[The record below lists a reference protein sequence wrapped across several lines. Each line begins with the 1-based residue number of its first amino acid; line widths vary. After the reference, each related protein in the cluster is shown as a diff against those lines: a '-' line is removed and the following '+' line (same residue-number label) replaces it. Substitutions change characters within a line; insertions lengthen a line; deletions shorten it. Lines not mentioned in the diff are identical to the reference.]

1 MNMKNIKALRLTN
14 ITRYED
20 VEEGQLVLTINDHEK
35 SWKAIWLSVL
45 LHSVNGGLS
54 LPRKTLPLWYRH
66 YHGWVDCPRINLTR
80 QTYMWIEPLNCCSWI
95 DMGVNLYLCSSA
107 GWPEPLPRYDYKNF
121 VQALLSY
128 NISEITIDE
137 PIVTIT
143 NSRFHPNNIMGM
155 EDFWDK

>member
-1 MNMKNIKALRLTN
+1 MKNIKALRLTN

-54 LPRKTLPLWYRH
+54 LPRK
-66 YHGWVDCPRINLTR
+66 
-80 QTYMWIEPLNCCSWI
+80 TYMWIEPLNCCSWI